1 MALKKST
8 PHVLIFPYP
17 SQGPLN
23 CMMKLAELLAIA
35 GLHVTLLN
43 TEDTQRRLFLSSAS
57 LPTIPLL
64 RFKSIPD
71 GLPDD
76 PPRDASLLIDVAKS
90 LNMNS
95 RLLLPNLLLTMTSE
109 DSSDGFPPVT
119 CVIADGFLPS
129 VVDLAEEIG
138 LPCLS
143 FRTPSA
149 CSIWACLCIPK
160 LLQKGVLPF
169 GEGVDFD
176 ELVQGVPGMEGF
188 LRRRDLPEFF
198 RRAKNADDPEL
209 KFMATVTAYSS
220 KARGFILNTTEV
232 LESTAVHHIRS
243 QIPVTYAVGPL
254 HAILE
259 SYRSAC
265 GTTDASPHTSS
276 LWQEDT
282 ACLKWLDSQPDKSVV
297 YVSFGSLTTLMQ
309 EELHAFYSGLV
320 NSGHKFLWVLRPDM
334 VQGPERIDE
343 IKRSLSEEQGMII
356 SWAPQ
361 QKVLAHQAVGCFL
374 THSGWNSTLESII
387 EGVPMLCW
395 TFFLDQ
401 QINSRFVSE
410 IWQIGL
416 DMKDIR
422 NREMVEKMVRQM
434 MEGESAA
441 RFRQSAQNMADK
453 VKQSI
458 AEGGSS
464 FREFHRL
471 IEDIKSMSNS
481 VVLN

>member
-1 MALKKST
+1 MALEKNT

-23 CMMKLAELLAIA
+23 CMMKLAELLAIV
-35 GLHVTLLN
+35 GLHVTVLN
-43 TEDTQRRLFLSSAS
+43 TEDTRQRLFLSSAS
-57 LPTIPLL
+57 LPAIPLL

-76 PPRDASLLIDVAKS
+76 QPRDASLLIDVAES

-95 RLLLPNLLLTMTSE
+95 RLLLRDLISE

-119 CVIADGFLPS
+119 CLIVDGFLPS

-149 CSIWACLCIPK
+149 CSIWAYLCIPK
-160 LLQKGVLPF
+160 LLQNGVLPF
-169 GEGVDFD
+169 GEGVDFN
-176 ELVQGVPGMEGF
+176 EVVQGVPGMEGF

-198 RRAKNADDPEL
+198 RGAKNADDPEL
-209 KFMATVTAYSS
+209 KFMATVTAYSG

-232 LESTAVHHIRS
+232 LESTAVHHIQS
-243 QIPVTYAVGPL
+243 QIPVTYSVGPL

-297 YVSFGSLTTLMQ
+297 YVSFGSLTTLMR
-309 EELHAFYSGLV
+309 EELHEFYSGLV

-334 VQGPERIDE
+334 IQDPGWTDE
-343 IKRSLSEEQGMII
+343 IKRSLPEEGRII

-361 QKVLAHQAVGCFL
+361 QKVLAHRAVGCFL

-395 TFFLDQ
+395 PFFLDQ

-410 IWQIGL
+410 IWRIGL
-416 DMKDIR
+416 DMKDIH
-422 NREMVEKMVRQM
+422 NREVVEKMVRQM

-441 RFRQSAQNMADK
+441 RFRQSARDMADA
-453 VKQSI
+453 VKESI

-464 FREFHRL
+464 LREFHRL

>member
-1 MALKKST
+1 MAANKNN

-23 CMMKLAELLAIA
+23 CMMKLAELLAVA

-43 TEDTQRRLFLSSAS
+43 TEDTHHRLSLSSAS

-76 PPRDASLLIDVAKS
+76 QPRDASLLIDVAKS

-95 RLLLPNLLLTMTSE
+95 RLLLRDLLLAKPSGDTS
-109 DSSDGFPPVT
+109 DAFPPVS
-119 CVIADGFLPS
+119 CVIVDGFLPF
-129 VVDLAEEIG
+129 VVDLSEEIG

-149 CSIWACLCIPK
+149 CSIWAYLCTPK
-160 LLQKGVLPF
+160 LFQNGELPF
-169 GEGVDFD
+169 REGVDLD
-176 ELVQGVPGMEGF
+176 ELVKGVPGMEGF

-198 RRAKNADDPEL
+198 RGVKTADDPKV
-209 KFMATVTAYSS
+209 KFMATVSAYSG
-220 KARGFILNTTEV
+220 KTRGFILNTTEV

-254 HAILE
+254 HAILK

-265 GTTDASPHTSS
+265 GSTDASSYTSS
-276 LWQEDT
+276 
-282 ACLKWLDSQPDKSVV
+282 
-297 YVSFGSLTTLMQ
+297 
-309 EELHAFYSGLV
+309 
-320 NSGHKFLWVLRPDM
+320 
-334 VQGPERIDE
+334 
-343 IKRSLSEEQGMII
+343 
-356 SWAPQ
+356 
-361 QKVLAHQAVGCFL
+361 
-374 THSGWNSTLESII
+374 
-387 EGVPMLCW
+387 
-395 TFFLDQ
+395 
-401 QINSRFVSE
+401 
-410 IWQIGL
+410 
-416 DMKDIR
+416 
-422 NREMVEKMVRQM
+422 
-434 MEGESAA
+434 ESAA
-441 RFRQSAQNMADK
+441 RFRQSARDMADA
-453 VKQSI
+453 VKESI